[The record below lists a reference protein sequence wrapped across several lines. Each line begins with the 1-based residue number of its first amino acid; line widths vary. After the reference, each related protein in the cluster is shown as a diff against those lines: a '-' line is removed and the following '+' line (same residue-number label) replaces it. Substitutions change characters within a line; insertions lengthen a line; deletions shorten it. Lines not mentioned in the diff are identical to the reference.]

1 MKIKKTIFIA
11 LGLAILIGV
20 AGCNPRYTGLND
32 TNNKLSTQTRLNPN
46 TTWDNN
52 ARDGTGMNDNIGMND
67 NLNNNMND
75 GMYGM
80 NDLVNG
86 TTNQNLNNG
95 MLRNNNM
102 TTSMGNL
109 NTNASDLAR
118 KIGALPEV
126 DSASVV
132 LTNDKA
138 LVGVDLKGNT
148 NTTTVSTALRQK
160 IEKMVK
166 DSSDIKATD
175 VSITTDPNLLTRI
188 QTLSKGMTNTVGND
202 MSTFTKD
209 IEQLIR
215 DIVPGGRNTNTNI
228 INR

>member
-1 MKIKKTIFIA
+1 MKIKKTIIIA
-11 LGLAILIGV
+11 LGLAVLIGV
-20 AGCNPRYTGLND
+20 AGCNPRDTGLND
-32 TNNKLSTQTRLNPN
+32 TNNKLSTQTRLTPN

-52 ARDGTGMNDNIGMND
+52 AWDGNGMNDNIGTND
-67 NLNNNMND
+67 NLNNMNN

-95 MLRNNNM
+95 MVRNNNM

-138 LVGVDLKGNT
+138 LVGVDLKGKT
-148 NTTTVSTALRQK
+148 NTTTISTALRQK

-166 DSSDIKATD
+166 DSSNIKATN
-175 VSITTDPNLLTRI
+175 VSITADPNLLTRI
-188 QTLSKGMTNTVGND
+188 QTISKGMTNTVGND
-202 MSTFTKD
+202 IGTFAKD

-215 DIVPGGRNTNTNI
+215 DIVPGGRNTNTNT